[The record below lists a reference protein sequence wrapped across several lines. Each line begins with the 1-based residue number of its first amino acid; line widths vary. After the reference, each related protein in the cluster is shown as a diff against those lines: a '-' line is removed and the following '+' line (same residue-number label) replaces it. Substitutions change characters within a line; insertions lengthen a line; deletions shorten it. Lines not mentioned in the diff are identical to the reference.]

1 MSKIS
6 PSDFSLLKSKIE
18 MLFLR
23 FSERGRIYKSS
34 NVRNY
39 FEKQILPYFHASSHF
54 EKILIVGIANYTQ
67 HYTKYFKNKKLIRT
81 IDLDKSQLKFAKKK
95 IHIHDSVEN
104 VKKYF
109 DDESLDLV
117 LMNGVYGWGLND
129 KNGLVNSLIGINN
142 ILKKDGWLVFG
153 YNQVK
158 KRDPLLVENSDY
170 FSGFNQMEFRGKHRI
185 FLKNNPQKHVFK
197 FYNKTKTI

>member
-1 MSKIS
+1 
-6 PSDFSLLKSKIE
+6 
-18 MLFLR
+18 
-23 FSERGRIYKSS
+23 
-34 NVRNY
+34 
-39 FEKQILPYFHASSHF
+39 
-54 EKILIVGIANYTQ
+54 
-67 HYTKYFKNKKLIRT
+67 
-81 IDLDKSQLKFAKKK
+81 
-95 IHIHDSVEN
+95 
-104 VKKYF
+104 
-109 DDESLDLV
+109 
-117 LMNGVYGWGLND
+117 
-129 KNGLVNSLIGINN
+129 N

>member
-67 HYTKYFKNKKLIRT
+67 H
-81 IDLDKSQLKFAKKK
+81 
-95 IHIHDSVEN
+95 
-104 VKKYF
+104 
-109 DDESLDLV
+109 
-117 LMNGVYGWGLND
+117 
-129 KNGLVNSLIGINN
+129 
-142 ILKKDGWLVFG
+142 
-153 YNQVK
+153 
-158 KRDPLLVENSDY
+158 
-170 FSGFNQMEFRGKHRI
+170 
-185 FLKNNPQKHVFK
+185 
-197 FYNKTKTI
+197 